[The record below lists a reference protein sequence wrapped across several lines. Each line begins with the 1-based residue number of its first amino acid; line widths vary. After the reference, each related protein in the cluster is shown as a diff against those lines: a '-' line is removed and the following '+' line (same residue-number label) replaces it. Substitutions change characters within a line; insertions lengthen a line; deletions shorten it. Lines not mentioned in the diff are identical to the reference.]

1 MANASLEYENPD
13 QPSSGNAKTWKEK
26 ARRLVTVYWVL
37 VVLSLIWGMAFVAIK
52 AVESDLSPVNIALL
66 RWLLASLGFA
76 VLAPFLGRLKTR
88 FERKDAPRFILVSF
102 ASVVAYNLSL
112 NYSESG
118 ISAGMAVLLVSLGP
132 VFVLILSRF
141 ILREKLGRDMIVILI
156 LAFSGAA
163 VLAFGANYASG
174 SNSLP
179 GILEAIGAALSFSI
193 FAVFSKPLVQKY
205 GAMPVTIWVGLL
217 GTAMLLPLFSQGFIT
232 QVASLS
238 LFGWLAIL
246 YLSILSTVIGYTM
259 FYTLVNRGMVSRL
272 SIQLYLI
279 PVVGVVGGILLL
291 GESITLFTVAGGIS
305 VLLAVGI
312 STRNR

>member
-141 ILREKLGRDMIVILI
+141 ILREKLGRDMIETVKKLFRKGWARN
-156 LAFSGAA
+156 L
-163 VLAFGANYASG
+163 
-174 SNSLP
+174 
-179 GILEAIGAALSFSI
+179 LE
-193 FAVFSKPLVQKY
+193 
-205 GAMPVTIWVGLL
+205 W
-217 GTAMLLPLFSQGFIT
+217 
-232 QVASLS
+232 
-238 LFGWLAIL
+238 
-246 YLSILSTVIGYTM
+246 
-259 FYTLVNRGMVSRL
+259 
-272 SIQLYLI
+272 
-279 PVVGVVGGILLL
+279 
-291 GESITLFTVAGGIS
+291 
-305 VLLAVGI
+305 
-312 STRNR
+312 